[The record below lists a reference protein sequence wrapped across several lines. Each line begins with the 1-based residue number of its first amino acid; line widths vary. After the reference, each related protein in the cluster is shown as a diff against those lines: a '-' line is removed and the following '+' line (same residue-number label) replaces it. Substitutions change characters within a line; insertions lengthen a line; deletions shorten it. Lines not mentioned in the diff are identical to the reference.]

1 MLRRFVF
8 MSTVALTAIF
18 VMAGTGFS
26 AESEVAKSFID
37 AFEKNDA
44 VKMGSI
50 VKDNKDKIPAE
61 IKSIIDEAMLPGIA
75 KDDRD
80 SKLYIAEYMA
90 KVYKDTTG
98 DFVPLKDA
106 KKKIFETKLTPA
118 IKPAEANGVYIIETP
133 KPTEKEQNFFRP
145 DNIIIKKGSTVRW
158 VNNDV
163 NGHIFASMPF
173 IGDGGIFSPTVNP
186 GESWEHKFEK
196 PGEYYYLCF
205 IHQSM
210 IGKITVEE

>member
-1 MLRRFVF
+1 
-8 MSTVALTAIF
+8 MSAVALTAIF
-18 VMAGTGFS
+18 VMAGPGFS
-26 AESEVAKSFID
+26 AESEITKSFID

-50 VKDNKDKIPAE
+50 VKDNKDKVPAE
-61 IKSIIDEAMLPGIA
+61 IKSIIDDALLPGTS
-75 KDDRD
+75 KEDRD

-106 KKKIFETKLTPA
+106 KKKIFETKLSPA
-118 IKPAEANGVYIIETP
+118 VRPAETNGVYIIETP
-133 KPTEKEQNFFRP
+133 KSTDKEHNFFKP

-158 VNNDV
+158 VNNDI

>member
-1 MLRRFVF
+1 MLRRFVS
-8 MSTVALTAIF
+8 MSAVALTSIF
-18 VMAGTGFS
+18 VMAGAGFS
-26 AESEVAKSFID
+26 AESEITKSFID

-50 VKDNKDKIPAE
+50 VKDNKDKIPVE
-61 IKSIIDEAMLPGIA
+61 VKSIINEALLPGTA
-75 KDDRD
+75 KEDRD

-90 KVYKDTTG
+90 KVYKDMTG
-98 DFVPLKDA
+98 DFAPLKDS
-106 KKKIFETKLTPA
+106 KKKIFETKLSA
-118 IKPAEANGVYIIETP
+118 AVRPAETNGVYIIETP
-133 KPTEKEQNFFRP
+133 KPTETEQNFFKP
-145 DNIIIKKGSTVRW
+145 DNIIIKKGATVRW
-158 VNNDV
+158 ANNDV
-163 NGHIFASMPF
+163 SGHIFASMPF
-173 IGDGGIFSPTVNP
+173 IGEGGIFSPTVNS